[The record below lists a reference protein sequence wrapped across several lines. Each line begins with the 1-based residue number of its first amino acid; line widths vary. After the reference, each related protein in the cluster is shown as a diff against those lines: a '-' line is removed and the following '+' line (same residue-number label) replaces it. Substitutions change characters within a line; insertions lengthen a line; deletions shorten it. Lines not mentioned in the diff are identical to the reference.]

1 MMWMP
6 RHDEASDA
14 AAATAAAAE
23 KAAAEKAAAD
33 KVAADKAGGKTSF
46 TQDEVNAIIAKER
59 AADKKRNEQLVQQL
73 ESLKSTS
80 KMTSDEKAALESRIE
95 ELKTQHM
102 TKEELAARDRKK
114 LEEELSGARDSAIN
128 EAKSWR
134 TRYESSTVQRALVD
148 EAVKGDAFSPHQIM
162 ELLSPRSKV
171 VEALDDKGKPVG
183 NFIVQIAFD
192 DVDKDKKPVTMQLT
206 PAEAVKRMK
215 ELPERF
221 GNLFKS
227 GVRGGLGSGNAS
239 GTDGNATVASAI
251 KSPEAYRASRKALK
265 EQGVL

>member
-1 MMWMP
+1 MCNGYKMWKP
-6 RHDEASDA
+6 RYDEASDR
-14 AAATAAAAE
+14 AAAE
-23 KAAAEKAAAD
+23 KLESDRLEAEKNKD
-33 KVAADKAGGKTSF
+33 KSKTSF

-80 KMTSDEKAALESRIE
+80 KMTSDEKLALETRIE

-114 LEEELSGARDSAIN
+114 LEEDLSGARDSAIN
-128 EAKSWR
+128 EAKSWK
-134 TRYESSTVQRALVD
+134 TRYESSMIQRSLVD
-148 EAVKGDAFSPHQIM
+148 EAVRGDAFSPNQIM
-162 ELLSPRSKV
+162 ELLSTRSKV
-171 VEALDDKGKPVG
+171 VEATDDKGKALGQFV
-183 NFIVQIAFD
+183 VQIAFD
-192 DVDKDKKPVTMQLT
+192 DVDKDKKPVTLQLT

-239 GTDGNATVASAI
+239 GTDGSPSVASAI
-251 KSPEAYRASRKALK
+251 KSPEAYRSQRAELK
-265 EQGVL
+265 KQGVI

>member
-1 MMWMP
+1 MWMP

-128 EAKSWR
+128 EAKSWKS
-134 TRYESSTVQRALVD
+134 RYESSTIQRALVD